1 MALDS
6 TTDAKSG
13 DSAPTNYMWL
23 WIPSVIASA
32 CCAYVAIGHPSE
44 YGLYTV
50 TRIAVTIA
58 ACLLAYHFYNKNQ
71 QIKVSCVGL
80 AFFFN
85 PIVTLHLGRELW
97 VVADFVAIAVLMIST
112 LQIQRQD

>member
-1 MALDS
+1 VALDS

-44 YGLYTV
+44 YGIYTAA
-50 TRIAVTIA
+50 RITVTIA
-58 ACLLAYHFYNKNQ
+58 ACLLAYSFYKKNQ
-71 QIKVSCVGL
+71 EIKFSCVGL
-80 AFFFN
+80 AIVFN
-85 PIVTLHLGRELW
+85 PVVTLHLGRGLW
-97 VVADFVAIAVLMIST
+97 VVADFFAIAVLMIST
-112 LQIQRQD
+112 LQVQKN